1 MKMIII
7 WRMLFILGM
16 CGEKL
21 EWGLLTWVSP
31 YTNMRVFLF
40 YTAIFLFFPSFFF
53 LDKMVMVSRCK

>member
-21 EWGLLTWVSP
+21 EWGLLARVSL

-40 YTAIFLFFPSFFF
+40 YTAVFFLFFPSFFSF
-53 LDKMVMVSRCK
+53 G